1 MNKVEAQAQ
10 NMVESCQGLTHSQK
24 IMSLSD
30 APHASKLVQIKGKT
44 IESTLMA
51 SLYVQQLQDMITNTI
66 KAQYGKPSQSTP
78 MYSKSYTKRI
88 DNLRI
93 PMDY

>member
-1 MNKVEAQAQ
+1 MPRTY
-10 NMVESCQGLTHSQK
+10 SPK
-24 IMSLSD
+24 IVSLSD
-30 APHASKLVQIKGKT
+30 KLHASKLVQIRGKT
-44 IESTLMA
+44 IESALMA

-66 KAQYGKPSQSTP
+66 KAWYGRPSQSTP
-78 MYSKSYTKRI
+78 MYSKSYAKRI